1 MKNIYKDTLLIG
13 QTDFDMRAGLK
24 DKEPVIQEM
33 WDAKKIYDQKQKLNE
48 GKPLFMLH
56 DGPPYANGDL
66 HIGHAL
72 NKTLKDMIIRWKN
85 ANGYLAPFIMGWD
98 THGLPIETA
107 VTKMGID
114 RKQTPAV
121 EFRDMCKDYA
131 LKQVANQANQF
142 KRLGIFS
149 NSDVKYVTLTH
160 DFEVSEL
167 RLFQKMY
174 EKEMVYKAL
183 KPIYWSP
190 SSESALA
197 ESEIEYKDVKSP
209 TIFVAMKIVEGNA
222 KIDTDTEIVIWTTT
236 PWTIPSNQ
244 MAAVGENIEYNIVK
258 ANDRKFI
265 LASSLVNKVAE
276 QIGWETFEIL
286 DTLKGPEIVGVKYA
300 HPLYEQKIN
309 QVVIGHHV
317 TDEAGTGI
325 VHTAGGFGEDDYIIV
340 KQHGIE
346 PFAPIDNQGK
356 FTNEIAEFDEKL
368 VGVFYEDANKL
379 VGMDLEAKQRLLKLK
394 FVSHSY
400 PHDWRTKKP
409 VIYRCTSQWFI
420 GLDKAKN
427 QILANV
433 DVIRTKPEWAKKRLY
448 QVLEDR
454 TDWTISRQRLW
465 GVPIVAFYDQNDKL
479 VINNEILAFA
489 IDKIA
494 ELGTNAWFD
503 KPADTFLPEAYR
515 NKSLRK
521 EKDIL
526 DVWFD
531 SGSSAIA
538 LSERFKN
545 LPLPYDLYLEGN
557 DQYRGWFNASM
568 INSTIYSG
576 KSPYKKLI
584 SHGMTVDEKGN
595 KMSKSSGNGIDPI
608 EFANTQG
615 ADILRLWVAS
625 TDYTDDQKI
634 GPEIIKQIGES
645 YRKIRNT
652 MRFILA
658 NLFDFDPSKDYQTNL
673 TEVDRYALNNL
684 SVVKNKA
691 IEAYDNLSYNQ
702 VYNLVVNYVTKD
714 LSSFYLD
721 FIKDILYIEKKDS
734 IRRRQV
740 QTVLYEQLWMLID
753 LLRPILIHTIE
764 EVYQAMVNLNKTD
777 SIHLLDNK
785 KQDFIESNEFVTK
798 WNNIMILRDDV
809 NKALEIAREEKII
822 NKGFEA
828 TVKVCLKDEFKN
840 IESTTE
846 LEKIFIVNS
855 LSFTNDCSGLSEQKI
870 ASVGVKLKNGAKCER
885 CWGIFD
891 TLINDEICERCN
903 SVVESL

>member
-33 WDAKKIYDQKQKLNE
+33 WETKNIYDQKQKINE

-114 RKQTPAV
+114 RKKTPAV
-121 EFRDMCKDYA
+121 EFRNMCKDYA

-149 NSDVKYVTLTH
+149 NSDVKYITLTH

-209 TIFVAMKIVEGNA
+209 TIFVAMKIVEGNE

-244 MAAVGENIEYNIVK
+244 MAAVGENIEYNIIK
-258 ANDRKFI
+258 ANNRKFI

-286 DTLKGPEIVGVKYA
+286 ETLKGPEVAGIKYA

-325 VHTAGGFGEDDYIIV
+325 VHIAGGFGEDDYLIV
-340 KQHGIE
+340 KQHGLE
-346 PFAPIDNQGK
+346 PFAPIDDQGK
-356 FTNEIAEFDEKL
+356 FTNEIAEFNKEL
-368 VGVFYEDANKL
+368 VGVFYEDANKI
-379 VGMDLEAKQRLLKLK
+379 VGMDLDAKQRLLKLK

-420 GLDKAKN
+420 GLDKAKE

-433 DVIRTKPEWAKKRLY
+433 DKITTKPEWAKKRLY

-465 GVPIVAFYDQNDKL
+465 GVPIIAFYDENDKL
-479 VINNEILAFA
+479 VLNNEILAFA

-494 ELGTNAWFD
+494 ELGTNSWFD
-503 KPADTFLPEAYR
+503 KPADTFLPETYR
-515 NKSLRK
+515 NKNLRK

-538 LSERFKN
+538 LSERFEK

-595 KMSKSSGNGIDPI
+595 KMSKSLGNGIDPI

-658 NLFDFDPSKDYQTNL
+658 NLFDFDPSKDYQSDL
-673 TEVDRYALNNL
+673 TEVDRYALHNL
-684 SVVKNKA
+684 SVIKNKA
-691 IEAYDNLSYNQ
+691 SEAYDNLAYNQ
-702 VYNLVVNYVTKD
+702 VYNLVINYVTKD

-721 FIKDILYIEKKDS
+721 FIKDILYIEQKDS
-734 IRRRQV
+734 LRRRQV

-753 LLRPILIHTIE
+753 LLRPVLIHTIE
-764 EVYQAMVNLNKTD
+764 EVYQSMVNLQKVE
-777 SIHLLDNK
+777 SVHLLDNK
-785 KQDFIESNEFVTK
+785 KQDFTESDEFLNK

-822 NKGFEA
+822 NKGFES
-828 TVKVCLKDEFKN
+828 VVNVCLKDEFKN
-840 IESTTE
+840 IESTSE

-855 LSFTNDCSGLSEQKI
+855 LNFTSDCSNLSEQKV
-870 ASVGVKLKNGAKCER
+870 AYVGVEPKQGAKCER

-903 SVVESL
+903 SVVKSL

>member
-1 MKNIYKDTLLIG
+1 MKNVYKDTLLIG

-33 WDAKKIYDQKQKLNE
+33 WEAKGIYDKKQKLNE

-114 RKQTPAV
+114 RKKTPAV
-121 EFRDMCKDYA
+121 EFRNMCKDYA

-258 ANDRKFI
+258 ANNRKFI

-286 DTLKGPEIVGVKYA
+286 ETLKGPEIAGIKYA

-309 QVVIGHHV
+309 QIVIGHHV

-325 VHTAGGFGEDDYIIV
+325 VHIAGGFGEDDYLIV
-340 KQHGIE
+340 KQHGLE
-346 PFAPIDNQGK
+346 PFAPIDDQGK
-356 FTNEIAEFDEKL
+356 FTNEIAEFNKEL
-368 VGVFYEDANKL
+368 VGVFYEDANKI
-379 VGMDLEAKQRLLKLK
+379 VGMDLDAKQRLLKLK

-420 GLDKAKN
+420 GLDKAKDE
-427 QILANV
+427 ILANV
-433 DVIRTKPEWAKKRLY
+433 DKITTKPEWAKKRLY

-465 GVPIVAFYDQNDKL
+465 GVPIVAFYDENDKL
-479 VINNEILAFA
+479 VLNNEILAFA
-489 IDKIA
+489 IDRIA
-494 ELGTNAWFD
+494 ELGTNSWFE
-503 KPADTFLPEAYR
+503 KPADTFLPETYR
-515 NKSLRK
+515 NKNLRK

-538 LSERFKN
+538 LSERFEN

-595 KMSKSSGNGIDPI
+595 KMSKSLGNGIDPI

-658 NLFDFDPSKDYQTNL
+658 NLFDFDPSKDYQSDL
-673 TEVDRYALNNL
+673 TEVDRYALHNL
-684 SVVKNKA
+684 SVIKNKA
-691 IEAYDNLSYNQ
+691 SEAYDNLAYNQ

-721 FIKDILYIEKKDS
+721 FIKDILYIEQKDS
-734 IRRRQV
+734 LRRRQV

-753 LLRPILIHTIE
+753 LLRPVLIHTIE
-764 EVYQAMVNLNKTD
+764 EVYQSMVNLKKVE
-777 SIHLLDNK
+777 SVHLLDNK
-785 KQDFIESNEFVTK
+785 KQDFIESDDFVNK

-809 NKALEIAREEKII
+809 NKALEIAREEKVI

-828 TVKVCLKDEFKN
+828 VVKVCLKDEFKN
-840 IESTTE
+840 IESTSE

-855 LSFTNDCSGLSEQKI
+855 LNFTSDCSSLSEQKI
-870 ASVGVKLKNGAKCER
+870 AYVGVEPKQGAKCER

-903 SVVESL
+903 SVVKSL

>member
-160 DFEVSEL
+160 DFEVTEL

-309 QVVIGHHV
+309 PVVIGHHV

-346 PFAPIDNQGK
+346 PFAPIDDQGK

-433 DVIRTKPEWAKKRLY
+433 DQITTKPEWAKKRLY

-479 VINNEILAFA
+479 VLNNEILAFA

-515 NKSLRK
+515 NKNLRK

-595 KMSKSSGNGIDPI
+595 KMSKSLGNGIDPI

-691 IEAYDNLSYNQ
+691 SEAYDNLSYNQ

-721 FIKDILYIEKKDS
+721 FIKDILYIEKNDS

-777 SIHLLDNK
+777 SVHLLDNK

-798 WNNIMILRDDV
+798 WNNIMVLRDDV
-809 NKALEIAREEKII
+809 NKALEIAREQKII

-870 ASVGVKLKNGAKCER
+870 AFVGVELKNGAKCER

-891 TLINDEICERCN
+891 TLINNEICERCN

>member
-33 WDAKKIYDQKQKLNE
+33 WETKNIYDQKQKINE

-114 RKQTPAV
+114 RKKTPAV
-121 EFRDMCKDYA
+121 EFRNMCKDYA

-149 NSDVKYVTLTH
+149 NSDVKYITLTH

-209 TIFVAMKIVEGNA
+209 TIFVAMKIVEGNE

-244 MAAVGENIEYNIVK
+244 MAAVGENIEYNIIK
-258 ANDRKFI
+258 ANNRKFI

-286 DTLKGPEIVGVKYA
+286 ETLKGPEVAGIKYA

-325 VHTAGGFGEDDYIIV
+325 VHIAGGFGEDDYLIV
-340 KQHGIE
+340 KQHGLE
-346 PFAPIDNQGK
+346 PFAPIDDQGK
-356 FTNEIAEFDEKL
+356 FTNEIAEFNKEL
-368 VGVFYEDANKL
+368 VGVFYEDANKI
-379 VGMDLEAKQRLLKLK
+379 VGMDLDAKQRLLKLK

-420 GLDKAKN
+420 GLDKAKE

-433 DVIRTKPEWAKKRLY
+433 DKITTKPEWAKKRLY

-465 GVPIVAFYDQNDKL
+465 GVPIIAFYDENDKL
-479 VINNEILAFA
+479 VLNNEILAFA

-494 ELGTNAWFD
+494 ELGTNSWFD
-503 KPADTFLPEAYR
+503 KPADTFLPETYR
-515 NKSLRK
+515 NKNLRK

-538 LSERFKN
+538 LSERFEK

-595 KMSKSSGNGIDPI
+595 KMSKSLGNGIDPI

-658 NLFDFDPSKDYQTNL
+658 NLFDFDPSKDYQSDL
-673 TEVDRYALNNL
+673 TEVDRYALHNL
-684 SVVKNKA
+684 SVIKNKA
-691 IEAYDNLSYNQ
+691 SEAYDNLAYNQ
-702 VYNLVVNYVTKD
+702 VYNLVINYVTKD

-721 FIKDILYIEKKDS
+721 FIKDILYIEQKDS
-734 IRRRQV
+734 LRRRQV

-764 EVYQAMVNLNKTD
+764 EVYQSMVNLQKVE
-777 SIHLLDNK
+777 SVHLLDNK
-785 KQDFIESNEFVTK
+785 KQDFTESDEFLNK

-828 TVKVCLKDEFKN
+828 VVNVCLKDEFKN
-840 IESTTE
+840 IESTSE

-855 LSFTNDCSGLSEQKI
+855 LNFTSDCSNLSEQKV
-870 ASVGVKLKNGAKCER
+870 AYVGVEPKQGAKCER

-903 SVVESL
+903 SVVKSL

>member
-1 MKNIYKDTLLIG
+1 MKNVYKDTLLIG

-24 DKEPVIQEM
+24 DKEPAIQAM
-33 WDAKKIYDQKQKLNE
+33 WESKKIYDQKQKLNE

-114 RKQTPAV
+114 RKKTPAV
-121 EFRDMCKDYA
+121 DFRNMCKDYA

-174 EKEMVYKAL
+174 EKEMIYKAL

-197 ESEIEYKDVKSP
+197 ESEIEYKDIKSP
-209 TIFVAMKIVEGNA
+209 TIFVAMNIVEGNS

-258 ANDRKFI
+258 VNERKFI
-265 LASSLVNKVAE
+265 LASSLVSKIAE
-276 QIGWETFEIL
+276 QIGWESFEIL
-286 DTLKGPEIVGVKYA
+286 DTLKGHEIVGIKYS

-325 VHTAGGFGEDDYIIV
+325 VHIAGGFGEDDYMIV
-340 KQHGIE
+340 KKHGLQ
-346 PFAPIDNQGK
+346 PFAPIDDQGK
-356 FTNEIAEFDEKL
+356 FTSEIGEYDKSL
-368 VGVFYEDANKL
+368 VGVFYEEANKM
-379 VGMDLEAKQRLLKLK
+379 VGMNLEAKKRLLKFK

-409 VIYRCTSQWFI
+409 VIYRCTWQWFI
-420 GLDKAKN
+420 RLDKAKD
-427 QILANV
+427 QILSNV
-433 DVIRTKPEWAKKRLY
+433 DNITTKPEWAKKRLY

-465 GVPIVAFYDQNDKL
+465 GVPIVAFYDEQDKL
-479 VINNEILAFA
+479 VLNNEILAFA
-489 IDKIA
+489 INKIS

-503 KPADTFLPEAYR
+503 QPTDIFLPEEYK
-515 NKSLRK
+515 NKNLRK

-595 KMSKSSGNGIDPI
+595 KMSKSLGNGIDPI
-608 EFANTQG
+608 VFANSQG

-634 GPEIIKQIGES
+634 GPEIIKQIGET

-658 NLFDFDPSKDYQTNL
+658 NLFDFDPTKDYQKELSEVDQFALHNL
-673 TEVDRYALNNL
+673 TI
-684 SVVKNKA
+684 VKNKA
-691 IEAYDNLSYNQ
+691 SEAYDNLAYNQ
-702 VYNLVVNYVTKD
+702 VYNLLINYVTKD

-721 FIKDILYIEKKDS
+721 FIKDILYIEQKDS
-734 IRRRQV
+734 LRRRQV
-740 QTVLYEQLWMLID
+740 QTVLYEQFWMLID
-753 LLRPILIHTIE
+753 LLRPILIHTTEEAYQSMIE
-764 EVYQAMVNLNKTD
+764 KNKAE
-777 SIHLLDNK
+777 SVHLLDNR
-785 KQDFIESNEFVTK
+785 KQEFLQTESFITK

-828 TVKVCLKDEFKN
+828 IVNVCLKEGYKN
-840 IESTTE
+840 IESVTE
-846 LEKIFIVNS
+846 LEKIFIVNT
-855 LSFTNDCSGLSEQKI
+855 LNFTNNCSGLSDQKV
-870 ASVGVKLKNGAKCER
+870 ACVGVEPKQGLKCER

-891 TLINDEICERCN
+891 VLIDEEICERCH
-903 SVVESL
+903 SVVKSI

>member
-24 DKEPVIQEM
+24 DKEPTIQAM
-33 WDAKKIYDQKQKLNE
+33 WETKKIYDKKQKLNVN
-48 GKPLFMLH
+48 KPLFMLH

-114 RKQTPAV
+114 RKKIPDV
-121 EFRDMCKDYA
+121 KFRDMCKDYA
-131 LKQVANQANQF
+131 LKQAANQANQF
-142 KRLGIFS
+142 KRLGMFS

-167 RLFQKMY
+167 KLFQKMY
-174 EKEMVYKAL
+174 EKGMIYKAL

-209 TIFVAMKIVEGNA
+209 TIFVAMNIVEGNA
-222 KIDTDTEIVIWTTT
+222 KVDTNTELVIWTTT

-258 ANDRKFI
+258 ANGRKFI
-265 LASSLVNKVAE
+265 LASTLVNKVAE
-276 QIGWETFEIL
+276 QVEWETFEIL
-286 DTLKGPEIVGVKYA
+286 DTLKGPELVGLKYA

-309 QVVIGHHV
+309 QIVIGHHV

-340 KQHGIE
+340 KQHGLE
-346 PFAPIDNQGK
+346 PFAPIDDQGK
-356 FTNEIAEFDEKL
+356 FTNEIAEFDQKL
-368 VGVFYEDANKL
+368 VGVFYEDANKM
-379 VGMDLEAKQRLLKLK
+379 VGMDLDAKQRLLKLK

-420 GLDKAKN
+420 GLDKAKD

-433 DVIRTKPEWAKKRLY
+433 HQITTKPEWAKKRLY

-465 GVPIVAFYDQNDKL
+465 GVPIVAFYDETDKL
-479 VINNEILAFA
+479 VLNNEILAFA
-489 IDKIA
+489 INKIT

-503 KPADTFLPEAYR
+503 QPADTFLPEAYR
-515 NKSLRK
+515 NKNLRK

-595 KMSKSSGNGIDPI
+595 KMSKSLGNGIDPI
-608 EFANTQG
+608 KFANTQG

-625 TDYTDDQKI
+625 TDFTDDQKI
-634 GPEIIKQIGES
+634 GPEIIKQIEET

-658 NLFDFDPSKDYQTNL
+658 NLFDFDPSKDYQKEL
-673 TEVDRYALNNL
+673 SEVDRYALHNL
-684 SVVKNKA
+684 SVIKNKA
-691 IEAYDNLSYNQ
+691 SEAYDNLAYNQ
-702 VYNLVVNYVTKD
+702 VYNLLINYVTKD

-721 FIKDILYIEKKDS
+721 FIKDILYIEKKDAL
-734 IRRRQV
+734 RRRQV

-753 LLRPILIHTIE
+753 LLRPILIYTIE
-764 EVYQAMVNLNKTD
+764 ELYQSMVNIEKAE
-777 SIHLLDNK
+777 SVHLLDNRA
-785 KQDFIESNEFVTK
+785 QMFLEADAFVTK

-809 NKALEIAREEKII
+809 NKALEVAREEKKI

-828 TVKVCLKDEFKN
+828 IVNVCLKDEYKA
-840 IESTTE
+840 IESVTE
-846 LEKIFIVNS
+846 LDKIFIVNS
-855 LSFTNDCSGLSEQKI
+855 LNFTNNSSGLTDQKI
-870 ASVGVKLKNGAKCER
+870 SCVGIEPKQGLKCER
-885 CWGIFD
+885 CWGLFD
-891 TLINDEICERCN
+891 TLINEEICERCN
-903 SVVESL
+903 SVVKSL

>member
-1 MKNIYKDTLLIG
+1 MKNVYKDTLLIG

-24 DKEPVIQEM
+24 DKEPTIQAM
-33 WDAKKIYDQKQKLNE
+33 WETKKIYDQKQKLNAD
-48 GKPLFMLH
+48 KPLFMLH

-85 ANGYLAPFIMGWD
+85 ADGYLAPFIMGWD

-107 VTKMGID
+107 VTKMGVN
-114 RKQTPAV
+114 RKKTPAV
-121 EFRDMCKDYA
+121 EFRNMCKEYA

-167 RLFQKMY
+167 KLFQKMY
-174 EKEMVYKAL
+174 EKGMVYKAL

-209 TIFVAMKIVEGNA
+209 TIFVAMKVVEGND
-222 KIDTDTEIVIWTTT
+222 KVDTNTELVIWTTT

-258 ANDRKFI
+258 ANERKFI
-265 LASSLVNKVAE
+265 LASTLVNKVAE
-276 QIGWETFEIL
+276 QIGWDSFEIL
-286 DTLKGPEIVGVKYA
+286 DTLKGPELVGIKYA
-300 HPLYEQKIN
+300 HPLYEAKIN
-309 QVVIGHHV
+309 QVAIGHHV

-325 VHTAGGFGEDDYIIV
+325 VHTAGGFGEDDYLIV
-340 KQHGIE
+340 KQHGLE
-346 PFAPIDNQGK
+346 PFAPIDDQGK
-356 FTNEIAEFDEKL
+356 FTNEIAEFDQKL
-368 VGVFYEDANKL
+368 VGVFYEDANKM

-420 GLDKAKN
+420 GLDKAKD

-433 DVIRTKPEWAKKRLY
+433 DQITTKPEWAKKRLY

-465 GVPIVAFYDQNDKL
+465 GVPIIAFYDETDKL
-479 VINNEILAFA
+479 VLNNEILAFA
-489 IDKIA
+489 INKIA
-494 ELGTNAWFD
+494 ELGTNTWFNQ
-503 KPADTFLPEAYR
+503 PADTFLPEAYR
-515 NKSLRK
+515 NKNLRK

-538 LSERFKN
+538 LSERFEN
-545 LPLPYDLYLEGN
+545 LALPYDLYLEGN

-595 KMSKSSGNGIDPI
+595 KMSKSLGNGIDPI

-625 TDYTDDQKI
+625 TDFTDDQKI
-634 GPEIIKQIGES
+634 GPEIIKQIGET

-652 MRFILA
+652 IRFILA
-658 NLFDFDPSKDYQTNL
+658 NLFDFDPIKNYQKDLSEVDKYALHNL
-673 TEVDRYALNNL
+673 TVI
-684 SVVKNKA
+684 KNKA
-691 IEAYDNLSYNQ
+691 SEAYDNLAYNQ
-702 VYNLVVNYVTKD
+702 VYNLLINYVTKD

-721 FIKDILYIEKKDS
+721 FIKDILYIEQKDAL
-734 IRRRQV
+734 RRRQV

-764 EVYQAMVNLNKTD
+764 EVYQSMTNIEKVE
-777 SIHLLDNK
+777 SVHLLDNREQK
-785 KQDFIESNEFVTK
+785 FLEAESFVTK

-809 NKALEIAREEKII
+809 NKALEIAREEKVI

-828 TVKVCLKDEFKN
+828 IVNVYLKDEFKE
-840 IESTTE
+840 IKSVTE

-855 LSFTNDCSGLSEQKI
+855 LKFTNDFSSLTEQKI
-870 ASVGVKLKNGAKCER
+870 SYVGIEAKQGLKCER
-885 CWGIFD
+885 CWGLFD
-891 TLINDEICERCN
+891 TLINEEICERCN
-903 SVVESL
+903 SVVKSI

>member
-24 DKEPVIQEM
+24 DKEPVIQEI
-33 WDAKKIYDQKQKLNE
+33 WETKKIYDQKQKLNKN
-48 GKPLFMLH
+48 KPLFMLH

-114 RKQTPAV
+114 RKKTPAV

-222 KIDTDTEIVIWTTT
+222 KIDTNTEIVIWTTT

-265 LASSLVNKVAE
+265 LASTLVNKVAE
-276 QIGWETFEIL
+276 QIGWEKFEIL
-286 DTLKGPEIVGVKYA
+286 ETLKGPQIAGIKYA

-325 VHTAGGFGEDDYIIV
+325 VHIAGGFGEDDYLIV
-340 KQHGIE
+340 KQHGLE
-346 PFAPIDNQGK
+346 PFAPIDDQGK
-356 FTNEIAEFDEKL
+356 FTNEIAEFNKEL
-368 VGVFYEDANKL
+368 VGVFYEDANKI
-379 VGMDLEAKQRLLKLK
+379 VGMDLDAKQRLLKLK

-420 GLDKAKN
+420 GLDKAKD

-433 DVIRTKPEWAKKRLY
+433 DKITTKPEWAKKRLY

-465 GVPIVAFYDQNDKL
+465 GVPIIAFYDENDKL
-479 VINNEILAFA
+479 VLNNEILGYA

-494 ELGTNAWFD
+494 ELGTNSWFD
-503 KPADTFLPEAYR
+503 KPADTFLPETYR
-515 NKSLRK
+515 NKNLRK

-538 LSERFKN
+538 LSERFEN

-595 KMSKSSGNGIDPI
+595 KMSKSLGNGIDPI

-634 GPEIIKQIGES
+634 GPDIIKQIGES

-658 NLFDFDPSKDYQTNL
+658 NLFDFDPSKDYQTKL
-673 TEVDRYALNNL
+673 SEVDRYALNNL

-691 IEAYDNLSYNQ
+691 SEAYDNLAYNQ
-702 VYNLVVNYVTKD
+702 VYNLTINYVTKD

-721 FIKDILYIEKKDS
+721 FIKDILYIEQKDS
-734 IRRRQV
+734 LRRRQV

-753 LLRPILIHTIE
+753 LLRPVLIHTIE
-764 EVYQAMVNLNKTD
+764 EVYQSMVNLDKVE

-785 KQDFIESNEFVTK
+785 EQNFIESDEFVAK

-809 NKALEIAREEKII
+809 NKALEIAREDKII

-828 TVKVCLKDEFKN
+828 IVKVCLKDEFKN
-840 IESTTE
+840 IETVTE

-855 LSFTNDCSGLSEQKI
+855 LSFTNDCSNLLEQKI
-870 ASVGVKLKNGAKCER
+870 ASIGVEPKQGFKCER
-885 CWGIFD
+885 CWAIFD

-903 SVVESL
+903 SVVKSL

>member
-1 MKNIYKDTLLIG
+1 MKNVYKDTLLIG

-33 WDAKKIYDQKQKLNE
+33 WESKDIYDKKQKLNE

-114 RKQTPAV
+114 RKKTPAV
-121 EFRDMCKDYA
+121 EFRNMCKDYA

-258 ANDRKFI
+258 ANNRKFI

-286 DTLKGPEIVGVKYA
+286 ETLKGPEIAGIKYA

-309 QVVIGHHV
+309 QIVIGHHV

-325 VHTAGGFGEDDYIIV
+325 VHIAGGFGEDDYLIV
-340 KQHGIE
+340 KQHGLE
-346 PFAPIDNQGK
+346 PFAPIDDQGK
-356 FTNEIAEFDEKL
+356 FTNEIAEFNKEL
-368 VGVFYEDANKL
+368 VGVFYEDANKI
-379 VGMDLEAKQRLLKLK
+379 VGMDLDAKQRLLKLK

-420 GLDKAKN
+420 GLDKAKDE
-427 QILANV
+427 ILANV
-433 DVIRTKPEWAKKRLY
+433 DKITTKPEWAKKRLY

-465 GVPIVAFYDQNDKL
+465 GVPIVAFYDENDKL
-479 VINNEILAFA
+479 VLNNQILAFA

-494 ELGTNAWFD
+494 ELGTNSWFE
-503 KPADTFLPEAYR
+503 KPADTFLPETYR
-515 NKSLRK
+515 NKNLRK

-595 KMSKSSGNGIDPI
+595 KMSKSLGNGIDPI

-658 NLFDFDPSKDYQTNL
+658 NLFDFDPSKDYQSDL
-673 TEVDRYALNNL
+673 TEVDRYALHNL
-684 SVVKNKA
+684 SVIKNKA
-691 IEAYDNLSYNQ
+691 SEAYDNLAYNQ

-721 FIKDILYIEKKDS
+721 FIKDILYIEQKDS
-734 IRRRQV
+734 LRRRQV

-753 LLRPILIHTIE
+753 LLRPVLIHTIE
-764 EVYQAMVNLNKTD
+764 EVYQSMVNLKKVE
-777 SIHLLDNK
+777 SVHLLDNK
-785 KQDFIESNEFVTK
+785 KQDFIESDDFVNK

-809 NKALEIAREEKII
+809 NKALEIAREEKVI

-828 TVKVCLKDEFKN
+828 VVKVCLKDEFKN
-840 IESTTE
+840 IESTSE

-855 LSFTNDCSGLSEQKI
+855 LNFTSDCSSLSEQKV
-870 ASVGVKLKNGAKCER
+870 AYVGVEPKQGAKCER

-903 SVVESL
+903 SVVKSL

>member
-346 PFAPIDNQGK
+346 PFAPIDDQGK

-420 GLDKAKN
+420 GLERAKN

-433 DVIRTKPEWAKKRLY
+433 DEITTKPEWAKKRLY

-479 VINNEILAFA
+479 VLNNEILAFA

-515 NKSLRK
+515 NKNLRK

-595 KMSKSSGNGIDPI
+595 KMSKSLGNGIDPI

-658 NLFDFDPSKDYQTNL
+658 NLFDFDPSKDYQINL

-691 IEAYDNLSYNQ
+691 SEAYDNLSYNQ

>member
-33 WDAKKIYDQKQKLNE
+33 WETKNIYDQKQKINE

-114 RKQTPAV
+114 RKKTPAV
-121 EFRDMCKDYA
+121 EFRNMCKDYA

-149 NSDVKYVTLTH
+149 NSDVKYITLTH

-209 TIFVAMKIVEGNA
+209 TIFVAMKIVEGNE

-258 ANDRKFI
+258 ANNRKFI

-286 DTLKGPEIVGVKYA
+286 ETLKGPEIAGIKYA

-325 VHTAGGFGEDDYIIV
+325 VHIAGGFGEDDYLIV
-340 KQHGIE
+340 KQHGLE
-346 PFAPIDNQGK
+346 PFAPIDDQGK
-356 FTNEIAEFDEKL
+356 FTNEIAEFNKEL
-368 VGVFYEDANKL
+368 VGVFYEDANKI
-379 VGMDLEAKQRLLKLK
+379 VGMDLDAKQRLLKLK

-420 GLDKAKN
+420 GLDKAKE

-433 DVIRTKPEWAKKRLY
+433 DKITTKPEWAKKRLY

-465 GVPIVAFYDQNDKL
+465 GVPIIAFYDENDKL
-479 VINNEILAFA
+479 VLNNEILAFA

-494 ELGTNAWFD
+494 ELGTNSWFD
-503 KPADTFLPEAYR
+503 KPADTFLPETYR
-515 NKSLRK
+515 NKNLRK

-538 LSERFKN
+538 LSERFEK

-595 KMSKSSGNGIDPI
+595 KMSKSLGNGIDPI

-658 NLFDFDPSKDYQTNL
+658 NLFDFDPSKDYQSDL
-673 TEVDRYALNNL
+673 TEVDRYALHNL
-684 SVVKNKA
+684 SVIKNKA
-691 IEAYDNLSYNQ
+691 SEAYDNLAYNQ
-702 VYNLVVNYVTKD
+702 VYNLVINYVTKD

-721 FIKDILYIEKKDS
+721 FIKDILYIEQKDS
-734 IRRRQV
+734 LRRRQV

-753 LLRPILIHTIE
+753 LLRPVLIHTIE
-764 EVYQAMVNLNKTD
+764 EVYQSMVNLQKVE
-777 SIHLLDNK
+777 SVHLLDNK
-785 KQDFIESNEFVTK
+785 KQDFIESDEFLNK

-828 TVKVCLKDEFKN
+828 VVNVCLKDEFKN
-840 IESTTE
+840 IESTSE

-855 LSFTNDCSGLSEQKI
+855 LNFTSDCSNLSEQKV
-870 ASVGVKLKNGAKCER
+870 AYVGVEPKQGAKCER

-903 SVVESL
+903 SVVKSL

>member
-197 ESEIEYKDVKSP
+197 ESEIEYKDIKSP

-244 MAAVGENIEYNIVK
+244 MAAVGENIEYSIVK

-300 HPLYEQKIN
+300 HPLYEQKN
-309 QVVIGHHV
+309 NLVVIGHHV

-346 PFAPIDNQGK
+346 PFAPIDDQGK

-433 DVIRTKPEWAKKRLY
+433 DQITTKPEWAKKRLY

-479 VINNEILAFA
+479 VLNNEILAFA

-515 NKSLRK
+515 NKDLRK

-595 KMSKSSGNGIDPI
+595 KMSKSLGNGIDPI

-691 IEAYDNLSYNQ
+691 SEAYDNLSYNQ

-721 FIKDILYIEKKDS
+721 FIKDILYIEKNDS

-777 SIHLLDNK
+777 SVHLLDNK

-798 WNNIMILRDDV
+798 WNNIMVLRDDV
-809 NKALEIAREEKII
+809 NKALEIAREQKII

-828 TVKVCLKDEFKN
+828 IVKVCLKDEFKN

-870 ASVGVKLKNGAKCER
+870 AFVGVELKNGVKCER

-891 TLINDEICERCN
+891 TLINNEICERCN